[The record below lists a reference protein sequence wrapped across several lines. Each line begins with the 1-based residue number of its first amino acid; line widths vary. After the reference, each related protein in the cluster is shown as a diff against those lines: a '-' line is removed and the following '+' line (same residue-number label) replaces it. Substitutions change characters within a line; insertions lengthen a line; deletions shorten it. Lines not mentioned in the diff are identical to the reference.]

1 MDSQLLP
8 ATGHK
13 RSARR
18 APGPRASA
26 DLCGGHP
33 TTAKGLA
40 AAAPKSTLILARCR
54 SLHPLPSC
62 GGAPLRARS
71 LRSACRRP
79 RASPCGPG
87 FGILR
92 LRRHRSATRT
102 ESSHTRVSGGTS
114 RRAPAPR
121 AAGGVAHRAGGSSR
135 EARALRPPPRST
147 GSAASTPPTAAGC
160 RARAEPASPRGR
172 RAPRAAAAPA
182 AAGCARPG
190 ARRSAAGP
198 RGRPRAAAPRTRSR
212 CCSASRSRCS
222 PWSTCPRRTG
232 AAPPARQPATG

>member
-1 MDSQLLP
+1 MAGQLVP
-8 ATGHK
+8 ATGRK

-18 APGPRASA
+18 APGPRARA

-102 ESSHTRVSGGTS
+102 ESSHTRVSGGTR

-121 AAGGVAHRAGGSSR
+121 AGEGAAHRAGGSSR
-135 EARALRPPPRST
+135 EARALRPRPRST
-147 GSAASTPPTAAGC
+147 GSAASTPPTAVAPCPKQHGVPWRGTAARG
-160 RARAEPASPRGR
+160 RACWPEPAVLTGKFFQLERLFLGPVLLLATSITPPR
-172 RAPRAAAAPA
+172 
-182 AAGCARPG
+182 
-190 ARRSAAGP
+190 SH
-198 RGRPRAAAPRTRSR
+198 TES
-212 CCSASRSRCS
+212 SH
-222 PWSTCPRRTG
+222 
-232 AAPPARQPATG
+232 Q